1 MFLRG
6 VSGQDVKNKENVNYH
21 LRNYKGKTNLYSG
34 ENHLNWVIKL
44 IITNTGIIKHYYPA
58 DIMQQ
63 EIQTLSLKQKEV
75 YPESNQVYRKHKGQ
89 RNKSNITLR
98 KQSDKR
104 PDCRNSIRR
113 LARTLQKVKVMGFKK
128 NGGSKFFLWECLQI
142 NIESQEIEFK

>member
-1 MFLRG
+1 
-6 VSGQDVKNKENVNYH
+6 
-21 LRNYKGKTNLYSG
+21 
-34 ENHLNWVIKL
+34 
-44 IITNTGIIKHYYPA
+44 
-58 DIMQQ
+58 MQQ

-104 PDCRNSIRR
+104 LDCRNSIRR

-128 NGGSKFFLWECLQI
+128 KWGFQI
-142 NIESQEIEFK
+142 FPVGVPSNQHESQEIEFK